1 MKLPSHRSAR
11 RPRPNSFSLLEIL
24 VAVGIL
30 ALIIVGLLAMFYQT
44 QRAFRSGSMQV
55 DVLESGR
62 AISQLL
68 SRELQEL
75 TVPGQPG
82 MINLAAVSYL
92 PLVLPLTSGGN
103 GATREYRLQ
112 DLAFLT
118 FRTRTNDEWVGT
130 VYAIGDAGPN
140 AGLGVGTLYRY
151 SMNFPFDP
159 SSSPSNTLYQSYT
172 NLQRQFYAARP
183 TGPLSSGFHRVA
195 DGIVHFKL
203 LAYDADGLLYNRSFP
218 SNSGGLGVV
227 NLGTVVGQNDYDYYF
242 TNYLPSY
249 LDLELGVLDP
259 RAVAQFRT
267 RVVATN
273 LPVQFGNPVAWSY
286 LTNHVGSIH
295 LFKQRIPIRNS
306 PTDAP

>member
-1 MKLPSHRSAR
+1 MKLLSHRFAR
-11 RPRPNSFSLLEIL
+11 WRSPIAFSLLEIL

-68 SRELQEL
+68 SHELQDL
-75 TVPGQPG
+75 TLPGQAPKT
-82 MINLAAVSYL
+82 NLAAVSYP

-103 GATREYRLQ
+103 GQTREYRLQ
-112 DLAFLT
+112 DLIFLT

-130 VYAIGDAGPN
+130 IYTIGDAGPN
-140 AGLGVGTLYRY
+140 AGLGVATLYEY
-151 SMNFPFDP
+151 STTVPLDP
-159 SSSPSNTLYQSYT
+159 ASSPSDTLNRLYA
-172 NLQRQFYAARP
+172 NLWNVYAAMKN
-183 TGPLSSGFHRVA
+183 GPLASGFHRVA

-203 LAYDADGLLYNRSFP
+203 LAYNADGLLY
-218 SNSGGLGVV
+218 SNSFGNSFGGLAAI
-227 NLGTVVGQNDYDYYF
+227 NVGDDDYDYYF

-259 RAVAQFRT
+259 RAVAQFRA
-267 RVVATN
+267 RVAATN
-273 LPVQFGNPVAWSY
+273 LPLQIGNPGAWSY
-286 LTNHVGSIH
+286 LTSHVGSIH
-295 LFKQRIPIRNS
+295 LFKERIPIRNS

>member
-1 MKLPSHRSAR
+1 MKLLSHRFAR
-11 RPRPNSFSLLEIL
+11 WRSPIAFSLLEIL

-68 SRELQEL
+68 SHELQDL
-75 TVPGQPG
+75 TLPGQAPKT
-82 MINLAAVSYL
+82 NLAAVSYP

-103 GATREYRLQ
+103 GQTREYRLQ
-112 DLAFLT
+112 DLIFLT

-130 VYAIGDAGPN
+130 IYTIGDAGPN
-140 AGLGVGTLYRY
+140 AGLGVATLYQY
-151 SMNFPFDP
+151 SMNFPLYP
-159 SSSPSNTLYQSYT
+159 SISPSNTLYQSYA
-172 NLQRQFYAARP
+172 NLLSQFYAALP
-183 TGPLSSGFHRVA
+183 NAALASGFHRVA

-203 LAYDADGLLYNRSFP
+203 LAYDADGLLYTRSFVT
-218 SNSGGLGVV
+218 NSGGVGVV
-227 NLGTVVGQNDYDYYF
+227 NVGTVVGQNDYDYYF

-249 LDLELGVLDP
+249 LELELGVLDP
-259 RAVAQFRT
+259 RAVAQFRA
-267 RVVATN
+267 RVASSN
-273 LPVQFGNPVAWSY
+273 SPVQFGNPVAWSY

-295 LFKQRIPIRNS
+295 
-306 PTDAP
+306 

>member
-1 MKLPSHRSAR
+1 MKFNSHLSAR
-11 RPRPNSFSLLEIL
+11 RRRPIAFSLLEIL

-75 TVPGQPG
+75 TVPGWPSNV
-82 MINLAAVSYL
+82 NLAAVSDSS
-92 PLVLPLTSGGN
+92 LVLPLMSGGN
-103 GATREYRLQ
+103 GETREYRVQ
-112 DLAFLT
+112 DLTFLT

-130 VYAIGDAGPN
+130 IYRIPD

-151 SMNFPFDP
+151 STNFPLDP
-159 SSSPSNTLYQSYT
+159 SSFPWVSISKVYRA
-172 NLQRQFYAARP
+172 LQNP
-183 TGPLSSGFHRVA
+183 PLTDYHRVA

-203 LAYDADGLLYNRSFP
+203 LAYNADGLLY
-218 SNSGGLGVV
+218 SNSFGNAFGGLTLF

-259 RAVAQFRT
+259 RAVAQFRA
-267 RVVATN
+267 RTN
-273 LPVQFGNPVAWSY
+273 NPVLARGY
-286 LTNHVGSIH
+286 LTDHVGSIH

-306 PTDAP
+306 ATDAP

>member
-1 MKLPSHRSAR
+1 MKLYSHRSAR
-11 RPRPNSFSLLEIL
+11 RRRPIAFSLLEIL

-75 TVPGQPG
+75 TLPGLASNV
-82 MINLAAVSYL
+82 NLAAVSDSS
-92 PLVLPLTSGGN
+92 LVLPLTSGGN
-103 GATREYRLQ
+103 GATREYRMQ
-112 DLAFLT
+112 DLTFVT
-118 FRTRTNDEWVGT
+118 FRTQTYDEWVGT
-130 VYAIGDAGPN
+130 IYRVAD
-140 AGLGVGTLYRY
+140 AGLGVGTLYQY
-151 SMNFPFDP
+151 STNFPLYP
-159 SSSPSNTLYQSYT
+159 SSFPSVSISTLYRA
-172 NLQRQFYAARP
+172 LQNP
-183 TGPLSSGFHRVA
+183 PLTDFHRVA

-203 LAYDADGLLYNRSFP
+203 LAYNADGLLY
-218 SNSGGLGVV
+218 SNSFGNAFGGLTLF

-249 LDLELGVLDP
+249 LELELGVLDP
-259 RAVAQFRT
+259 RAVAQFRA
-267 RVVATN
+267 RTN
-273 LPVQFGNPVAWSY
+273 NPVLARGY
-286 LTNHVGSIH
+286 LTDHVGSIH

-306 PTDAP
+306 PTGAP

>member
-1 MKLPSHRSAR
+1 MKLLSHRFAR
-11 RPRPNSFSLLEIL
+11 RRSPIAFSLLEIL

-30 ALIIVGLLAMFYQT
+30 AIIIVGLLAMFYQT

-75 TVPGQPG
+75 TVPGQAG
-82 MINLAAVSYL
+82 MINLAAVSYP

-103 GATREYRLQ
+103 GETREYRLQ
-112 DLAFLT
+112 DLTFLT
-118 FRTRTNDEWVGT
+118 FHTQTNDEWVGT
-130 VYAIGDAGPN
+130 IYRIPD

-151 SMNFPFDP
+151 VTNFPLDP
-159 SSSPSNTLYQSYT
+159 TNFPLASLNKLYGTLLSPQN
-172 NLQRQFYAARP
+172 P
-183 TGPLSSGFHRVA
+183 PLRDYHRVA

-203 LAYDADGLLYNRSFP
+203 LAYDADGLLYRKSFT
-218 SNSGGLGVV
+218 NDSGGLGVV
-227 NLGTVVGQNDYDYYF
+227 NLGNVVGQNDYDYYF

-249 LDLELGVLDP
+249 LDVELGVLDP
-259 RAVAQFRT
+259 RAVAQFRA
-267 RVVATN
+267 RLEYPN
-273 LPVQFGNPVAWSY
+273 LPLLGNPRAWSY
-286 LTNHVGSIH
+286 LTSHVGSIH

>member
-1 MKLPSHRSAR
+1 MKLLSHRSAR
-11 RPRPNSFSLLEIL
+11 RRSPIAFSLLEIL

-30 ALIIVGLLAMFYQT
+30 ALIMVGLLAMFYQT

-62 AISQLL
+62 AINQLL

-75 TVPGQPG
+75 TLPGQAPKT
-82 MINLAAVSYL
+82 NLAAVSYP

-112 DLAFLT
+112 DLIFLT

-130 VYAIGDAGPN
+130 IYTIGDAGPN
-140 AGLGVGTLYRY
+140 AGLGVA
-151 SMNFPFDP
+151 
-159 SSSPSNTLYQSYT
+159 TLYQYSTTVPLDPANSPSDTLNRLYA
-172 NLQRQFYAARP
+172 NLWNVYAA
-183 TGPLSSGFHRVA
+183 TKNGPLASGFHRVA

-203 LAYDADGLLYNRSFP
+203 LAYNADGLLY
-218 SNSGGLGVV
+218 SNSFGNSFGGLTLFNVG
-227 NLGTVVGQNDYDYYF
+227 NVGQNDYDYYF

-259 RAVAQFRT
+259 RAVAQFRA
-267 RVVATN
+267 RTN
-273 LPVQFGNPVAWSY
+273 NPVLARGY
-286 LTNHVGSIH
+286 LTDHVGSIH

>member
-1 MKLPSHRSAR
+1 
-11 RPRPNSFSLLEIL
+11 
-24 VAVGIL
+24 
-30 ALIIVGLLAMFYQT
+30 
-44 QRAFRSGSMQV
+44 
-55 DVLESGR
+55 
-62 AISQLL
+62 
-68 SRELQEL
+68 
-75 TVPGQPG
+75 
-82 MINLAAVSYL
+82 MINLAAVSYP

-112 DLAFLT
+112 DLTFLT

-130 VYAIGDAGPN
+130 IYSIPD

-151 SMNFPFDP
+151 SANFLLGP
-159 SSSPSNTLYQSYT
+159 SSFPSVGLNNLSLTLS
-172 NLQRQFYAARP
+172 NQFYATLKNA
-183 TGPLSSGFHRVA
+183 PLSSDYHRVA

-203 LAYDADGLLYNRSFP
+203 LAYDADGLLY
-218 SNSGGLGVV
+218 SNSFGNAFAGLTLF

-249 LDLELGVLDP
+249 LELELGVLDP
-259 RAVAQFRT
+259 RAVAQFRA
-267 RVVATN
+267 RVANSN